1 MMFRIVLFLLVSNVC
16 LAQVPNT
23 PSVKNL
29 NAVNAVMKEQQD
41 AWNRGDI
48 NAFMEG
54 YWKSDQ
60 LVFVGGGGPVYGWKQ
75 TKDNYHKRYPSKDE
89 MGTLTFTTIEVVQL
103 DKKIIRLIGKYHLE
117 RKMGDLSGF
126 FTLIF
131 RKFNDRWLIVSDHTS
146 ASP

>member
-1 MMFRIVLFLLVSNVC
+1 MLVSQVC
-16 LAQVPNT
+16 LAQSPNS
-23 PSVKNL
+23 PSMKNMK
-29 NAVNAVMKEQQD
+29 AVDAVLKEQQD

-75 TKDNYHKRYPSKDE
+75 TKDNYHKRYPTRDE
-89 MGTLTFTTIEVVQL
+89 MGTLTFVISEVVQL
-103 DKKIIRLIGKYHLE
+103 DKKIIRVIGQYQLD
-117 RKMGDLSGF
+117 RKMGDLSGY

-131 RKFNDRWLIVSDHTS
+131 RKFDTRWLIVSDHTS

>member
-1 MMFRIVLFLLVSNVC
+1 MLLRLIPLLLLTQVC
-16 LAQVPNT
+16 LSQSPNN
-23 PSVKNL
+23 PSAKSQ
-29 NAVNAVMKEQQD
+29 NAINTLLKDQEE

-60 LVFVGGGGPVYGWKQ
+60 LVFVGGSGPVYGWKQ
-75 TKDNYHKRYPSKDE
+75 TKDNYHKRYPSKEAMGQLRFEIIE
-89 MGTLTFTTIEVVQL
+89 MVQL
-103 DKKIIRLIGKYHLE
+103 DKRVIRVIGKYNLS
-117 RKMGDLSGF
+117 RSMGDLSGY

-131 RKFNDRWLIVSDHTS
+131 RRFNDRWLIVSDHTS